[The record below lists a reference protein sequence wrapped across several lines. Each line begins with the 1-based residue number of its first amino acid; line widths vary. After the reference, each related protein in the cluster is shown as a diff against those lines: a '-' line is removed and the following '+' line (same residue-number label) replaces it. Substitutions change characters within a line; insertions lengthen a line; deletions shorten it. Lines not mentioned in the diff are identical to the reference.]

1 MGLAVSPTLQVN
13 TLKEFVDATR
23 SNPNKFNYSSPG
35 QGSIQHLAME
45 LFMQDSGLQMLH
57 VPYKGAAGAVTDLI
71 AGIDQASVISLVTAS
86 SFIRNG
92 QIKLLAVMGEE
103 RNPAFAN
110 VPTMKEAGY
119 PNMIVETWYGVLAP
133 ASTPAD
139 VVKRIN
145 SEINE
150 ILLLPEVKEAMQK
163 QGAMLVG
170 GDPDRFKDLLKK
182 EVTKWSKLMTNPRI
196 KVN

>member
-1 MGLAVSPTLQVN
+1 
-13 TLKEFVDATR
+13 
-23 SNPNKFNYSSPG
+23 
-35 QGSIQHLAME
+35 
-45 LFMQDSGLQMLH
+45 
-57 VPYKGAAGAVTDLI
+57 
-71 AGIDQASVISLVTAS
+71 
-86 SFIRNG
+86 
-92 QIKLLAVMGEE
+92 
-103 RNPAFAN
+103 
-110 VPTMKEAGY
+110 MKEAGY

-182 EVTKWSKLMTNPRI
+182 EVAKWSKLMTNPRI